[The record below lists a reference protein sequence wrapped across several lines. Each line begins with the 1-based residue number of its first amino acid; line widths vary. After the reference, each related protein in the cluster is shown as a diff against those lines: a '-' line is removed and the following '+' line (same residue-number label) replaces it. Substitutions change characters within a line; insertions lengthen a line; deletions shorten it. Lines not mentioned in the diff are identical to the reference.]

1 MRRFQSRVE
10 TETLL
15 KEIFVG
21 HVEDIRGAL
30 REDIPKRILFEN
42 MKTCTET
49 DIRKVAVQIF
59 GKGQTSPYDIKTKS
73 KINASKILYAAHYCY
88 AKS

>member
-30 REDIPKRILFEN
+30 REEILERILFESL
-42 MKTCTET
+42 KTCTEF
-49 DIRKVAVQIF
+49 DIRKVAV
-59 GKGQTSPYDIKTKS
+59 
-73 KINASKILYAAHYCY
+73 
-88 AKS
+88 